1 MDIEVLRAFFGW
13 CSVLNLLVLT
23 VAGFLLFNGQ
33 QRIMRIHRQFIALSD
48 DELKAQY
55 FRYLAT
61 YKLLILVFN
70 VVPYVALYII
80 A

>member
-1 MDIEVLRAFFGW
+1 MDMELLSSFLGW
-13 CSVLNLLVLT
+13 CTVLNMTILIIASVS
-23 VAGFLLFNGQ
+23 LFNGLE
-33 QRIMRIHRQFIALSD
+33 RIMKIHRQFIALSD

-70 VVPYVALYII
+70 IVPYVALRL
-80 A
+80 AV